1 MGVRNVLGCGNDY
14 QQKAYQVMVTVFYW
28 VSGTVF
34 ALYVIGVINTV
45 YGNRYKQQENWNSLQ
60 EVRSEAD
67 RDIEVI
73 AAKKRHPAG
82 KRRG

>member
-1 MGVRNVLGCGNDY
+1 
-14 QQKAYQVMVTVFYW
+14 MVTVFYW
-28 VSGTVF
+28 VSGAVF
-34 ALYVIGVINTV
+34 TFYVIGVINTV
-45 YGNRYKQQENWNSLQ
+45 YENYYKPQKYWKSLQ
-60 EVRSEAD
+60 KVRVIAD